1 MTKKCLKCP
10 SIEKMDKHIGHI
22 HAEYFSAIK
31 RKEILMI
38 YCITGMELESIVLSE
53 RSQSRKA
60 A

>member
-60 A
+60 T